1 MTNLAKQIRLG
12 ELQPLQPDY
21 EQNAALTLQRQWLAT
36 VKKSIRLLGW
46 NHPIHWTTRVSFQD
60 VRDTP
65 RYNWHRWMNQQIE
78 EQKG

>member
-1 MTNLAKQIRLG
+1 MSKIAQQIRLG

-46 NHPIHWTTRVSFQD
+46 EHPIHPATRVSFQD
-60 VRDTP
+60 VRDYP
-65 RYNWHRWMNQQIE
+65 RYNWHRWMCGQME
-78 EQKG
+78 GK